1 MVEDISKNVEDEIDL
16 ESIVKDMGAVLVH
29 PETDKTAKLAI
40 KVSEY
45 SRLGASIN
53 FDSVELI
60 GKSDEY
66 TYSVI
71 GDSAISYI
79 LYGMDTTF
87 ETLDRSKMEFSLDV
101 TGLEPG
107 IHTVNLQMTANQ
119 KVSLASEVPVKIKI
133 DSQ

>member
-1 MVEDISKNVEDEIDL
+1 M
-16 ESIVKDMGAVLVH
+16 LVH
-29 PETDKTAKLAI
+29 PETDKTAKLAV

-53 FDSVELI
+53 FDSIELV

-71 GDSAISYI
+71 GDSSIPYT

-107 IHTVNLQMTANQ
+107 IPYRESGYDGKPAGFAGIP
-119 KVSLASEVPVKIKI
+119 KFR
-133 DSQ
+133 

>member
-1 MVEDISKNVEDEIDL
+1 MDL
-16 ESIVKDMGAVLVH
+16 EAIGKDMGAVLVH

-53 FDSVELI
+53 FDAVELI
-60 GKSDEY
+60 GRSDGY
-66 TYSVI
+66 TYSII
-71 GDSAISYI
+71 GDSAITYI
-79 LYGMDTTF
+79 LYGMDTVF
-87 ETLDRSKMEFSLDV
+87 ETLDRSKLEFSLDV

-107 IHTVNLQMTANQ
+107 VHTVNLQMAANE

-133 DSQ
+133 DPK